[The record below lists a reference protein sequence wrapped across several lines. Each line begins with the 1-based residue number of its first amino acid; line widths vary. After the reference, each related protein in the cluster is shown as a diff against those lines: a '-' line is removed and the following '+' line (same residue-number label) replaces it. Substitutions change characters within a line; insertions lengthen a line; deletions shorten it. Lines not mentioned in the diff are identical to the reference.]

1 MRQLEFV
8 RVPEI
13 MELYREKEFWIAAET
28 TVLLEPLAKKCFTH
42 LWGKTP
48 SRGGKK
54 HWKAVGE

>member
-1 MRQLEFV
+1 M

>member
-1 MRQLEFV
+1 
-8 RVPEI
+8 

-28 TVLLEPLAKKCFTH
+28 TVLLETLAKECFTH

-54 HWKAVGE
+54 HWKNGRLNDFCSVQRAGD